1 MDVRAYRL
9 ELEGELTDRA
19 AERLSAAS
27 LTYDHGNTILIRR
40 LRDQSE
46 LQGLL
51 QRVSECGLTLVSL
64 RPMQQR
70 PPD

>member
-1 MDVRAYRL
+1 MDICAYRL

-19 AERLSAAS
+19 AQALSAAS
-27 LTYDHGNTILIRR
+27 LTYDHGNTIVIRR

-64 RPMQQR
+64 RPMQPQPR
-70 PPD
+70 D